1 MLSVRNLS
9 KTFGD
14 YKALDQLSFTI
25 EPGSILGL
33 IGQNGAGKT
42 TTFRL
47 ILDFLQADEG
57 EVLFNGHPIGEAD
70 YNFIGYLPEERGLY
84 PKLTIEEQL
93 LFFAELR
100 GKSRKKSP
108 HKLKAGSKN
117 SK

>member
-47 ILDFLQADEG
+47 ILEFLQADEG
-57 EVLFNGHPIGEAD
+57 EVLFNGHA
-70 YNFIGYLPEERGLY
+70 NRG
-84 PKLTIEEQL
+84 
-93 LFFAELR
+93 
-100 GKSRKKSP
+100 SR
-108 HKLKAGSKN
+108 L
-117 SK
+117 